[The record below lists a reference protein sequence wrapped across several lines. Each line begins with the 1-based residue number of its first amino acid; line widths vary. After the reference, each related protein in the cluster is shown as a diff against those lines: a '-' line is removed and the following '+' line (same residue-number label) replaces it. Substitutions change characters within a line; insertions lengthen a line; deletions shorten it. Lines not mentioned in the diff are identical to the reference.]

1 MTAFDKA
8 WDVVKEDE
16 CEGDCNGC
24 EYHPDKCNCRGC
36 TDGGSK
42 GDWCWRAGRPVD
54 EEGNIEFNKA
64 WGVVKEFIGPREKIE
79 EGKRMVQ
86 GNKVFY
92 GQRKWDDV
100 VVPDMLGY
108 IDEEGNERDFS
119 LHTNQGGYKL
129 LGTYPDA
136 NIRYRSD
143 QKFPPGE
150 RPPPYTWGRKNAMP
164 YPASV
169 RDRYAKRKMR
179 EHQEKIRREMIEARD
194 RNLEKLRR
202 KRENSD

>member
-8 WDVVKEDE
+8 W
-16 CEGDCNGC
+16 GI
-24 EYHPDKCNCRGC
+24 
-36 TDGGSK
+36 
-42 GDWCWRAGRPVD
+42 A
-54 EEGNIEFNKA
+54 
-64 WGVVKEFIGPREKIE
+64 KEFIGPREKIE

-100 VVPDMLGY
+100 VVPDILGY

-119 LHTNQGGYKL
+119 LDTNQGGYKL
-129 LGTYPDA
+129 LAAYPDA
-136 NIRYRSD
+136 NIRYRRD
-143 QKFPPGE
+143 QKFPSGE
-150 RPPPYTWGRKNAMP
+150 RPPPYTWGRKNEMP

-194 RNLEKLRR
+194 RNLRR
-202 KRENSD
+202 KKKNSD